1 MGWFDSV
8 KKFFGGT
15 ATVLLSVAVTE
26 LTGRT
31 AVSGA
36 FVSLDAAIDGQ
47 DISPASKDALKAES
61 RRVIKDLVGKLIPGL
76 SLPN

>member
-1 MGWFDSV
+1 MGWFDGFL
-8 KKFFGGT
+8 KLFRGT
-15 ATVLLSVAVTE
+15 SKVLLDVAVTE

-36 FVSLDAAIDGQ
+36 FVSLDAVIDGQ
-47 DISPASKDALKAES
+47 DISPASKDALKAEF